1 MDLPIIL
8 IGPMA
13 TGKTTIAR
21 LLAQKLGLVQ
31 HELDDKRWDYYN
43 EIGYDRAL
51 ADQIRMEKGF
61 SALARGYWKPF
72 EIHAV
77 ERGLVDFA
85 DGVISFGGGNS
96 VYEDDLLFE
105 RAQRVLAP
113 YTNVILLLPCADLD
127 KSAAILKERYI
138 AQEPGIIPTPQELE
152 MIDYFLRNPSNQRLA
167 KHVVYTIGKSPEQTC
182 DEIIQLLSKESE

>member
-13 TGKTTIAR
+13 AGKTTIAC

-31 HELDDKRWDYYN
+31 HELDEKRWEYYN

-51 ADQIRMEKGF
+51 ADQIFKEKGF
-61 SALARGYWKPF
+61 TALARGYWKPF

-77 ERGLVDFA
+77 ERGLADFA
-85 DGVISFGGGNS
+85 DGVISFGAGHS
-96 VYEDDLLFE
+96 VYDDDTLFD

-127 KSAAILKERYI
+127 QSAAILKERFI
-138 AQEPGIIPTPQELE
+138 AQEPGVEPDPQALE
-152 MIDYFLRNPSNQRLA
+152 MIDYFLRNPSNRRLA
-167 KHVVYTIGKSPEQTC
+167 KQVVYTIDKSPEQTC
-182 DEIIQLLSKESE
+182 DEIIQLLSKESQ